1 MANPSINSLIRTQI
15 SDIRRQISEHEKALR
30 SLKKQEKD
38 IQRAA
43 QLLAGKGTAVV
54 VRRRRRAGRKVK
66 AVRRARAG
74 ARGVRKS
81 RRTNWDAVVKSLPS
95 TFTLDQLAGFQGVK
109 GKSRARLHQILN
121 RWKKTGVVKSA
132 GRAKYQKA

>member
-43 QLLAGKGTAVV
+43 QLLAGRGTAVV

-66 AVRRARAG
+66 AVRRARTG

-95 TFTLDQLAGFQGVK
+95 TFTLDQLAGFRGVK
-109 GKSRARLHQILN
+109 GRSRAYLHQIIN
-121 RWKKTGVVKSA
+121 RWKKTGVIKSA
-132 GRAKYQKA
+132 GRAKYRKA